1 MKRLKKNQRASP
13 WQYSAII
20 SGVFV
25 FLFVPLISSHTEGT
39 FIKTIFSL
47 GSLAEDVPWWPL
59 LVQNPVFPHLVPP
72 RLHRDCWVRHGLTNS
87 PIQGQKENTTARPSF
102 VLMGNNRYHYGFK
115 FKDNE
120 GETWPYHYYSFINS
134 WEGNCLYSS
143 NTQMTFPFT
152 RAFSTFTEFWV
163 ISKEAKPQL
172 LLGVEL
178 CPSQILCWSRNF
190 QYLRVWPHLEGLP
203 WWSRG

>member
-1 MKRLKKNQRASP
+1 MKRLKKKTQRASP

-20 SGVFV
+20 SGF

-47 GSLAEDVPWWPL
+47 GSLAEDVL
-59 LVQNPVFPHLVPP
+59 LVQNPVFPQLVPP

-102 VLMGNNRYHYGFK
+102 VLTGNDGYHYGFK

-120 GETWPYHYYSFINS
+120 VKTWPYHYYSFINS

-143 NTQMTFPFT
+143 NIHKWLSLSQGHF
-152 RAFSTFTEFWV
+152 
-163 ISKEAKPQL
+163 QL
-172 LLGVEL
+172 
-178 CPSQILCWSRNF
+178 SRSS
-190 QYLRVWPHLEGLP
+190 E
-203 WWSRG
+203 